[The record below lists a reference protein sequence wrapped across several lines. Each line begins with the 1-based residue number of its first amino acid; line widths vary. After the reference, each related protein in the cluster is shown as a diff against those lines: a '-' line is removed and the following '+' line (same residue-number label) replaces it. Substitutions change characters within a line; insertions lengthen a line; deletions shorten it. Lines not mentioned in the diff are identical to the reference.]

1 MLLKMETLAQTMNI
15 SNISKATLDDSF
27 TNCSSNYTVDG
38 FKQVI
43 YPITYLFIFFPG
55 AVGNSLSIY
64 VFFQTSQRTSV
75 NIYMQNLAISDL
87 MIMTYTLYMN
97 MYCSIYFL
105 AILSVVRFIAIVH
118 PFKHG
123 KVTNTKC
130 ARITCVA
137 VWIFVLAAASP
148 LLNKGIAGYRN
159 PVKCLD
165 LHPSS
170 THKLLMMNSFVLVVG
185 FILPF
190 CTIVFCYVFAI
201 RALLKFRAL
210 QSRRAICHRK
220 ALLTIVI
227 TLILS
232 LICFLPYHI
241 LRTVHL
247 MYSSCSQAR
256 LHKALV
262 VTLCLAATN
271 SCLDPFLYY
280 FAAENFKA
288 KLRILMGS
296 LDWALTIQWQKLR
309 AVLLASLQGEND
321 FKKVASSWT
330 VVSNLT
336 AGNEGRMKVPRAL
349 GSILQLFMWSQF
361 LQEKLARIPVA
372 SPFDV
377 RAERMKQTQGPGHTS
392 HIPVHRSKM

>member
-1 MLLKMETLAQTMNI
+1 FGRKMEMLAQTV
-15 SNISKATLDDSF
+15 NISKMSLDGNF
-27 TNCSSNYTVDG
+27 TNSSSNCTIDG

-43 YPITYLFIFFPG
+43 YPIMYFFIFFLG

-64 VFFQTSQRTSV
+64 VFFQTSQRISV

-87 MIMTYTLYMN
+87 MFVSTLPFRASYFLLGSRWIFGDILCRIMTYTLYVN

-105 AILSVVRFIAIVH
+105 TVLSVVRFIAIVH

-123 KVTNTKC
+123 KVTNTKY

-137 VWIFVLAAASP
+137 IWIFVLAAASP
-148 LLNKGIAGYRN
+148 LLNKGVAGYSN
-159 PVKCLD
+159 PAKCLD

-170 THKLLMMNSFVLVVG
+170 THRLLLMNSFVLVVG

-201 RALLKFRAL
+201 RALLKSRAL
-210 QSRRAICHRK
+210 QSKRAVSHRK
-220 ALLTIVI
+220 ALLTIII

-247 MYSSCSQAR
+247 MYSSCQAN

-262 VTLCLAATN
+262 VTLCLADMN
-271 SCLDPFLYY
+271 SCLNPFLYY
-280 FAAENFKA
+280 FTAENFKA
-288 KLRILMGS
+288 KI
-296 LDWALTIQWQKLR
+296 
-309 AVLLASLQGEND
+309 
-321 FKKVASSWT
+321 
-330 VVSNLT
+330 
-336 AGNEGRMKVPRAL
+336 
-349 GSILQLFMWSQF
+349 
-361 LQEKLARIPVA
+361 
-372 SPFDV
+372 
-377 RAERMKQTQGPGHTS
+377 
-392 HIPVHRSKM
+392 RS

>member
-1 MLLKMETLAQTMNI
+1 METLARTMNI
-15 SNISKATLDDSF
+15 SKVAVDGSF
-27 TNCSSNYTVDG
+27 TNSSSNCTIDG

-43 YPITYLFIFFPG
+43 YPIVYLFIFFPG

-87 MIMTYTLYMN
+87 MFVSTLPFRASYFLLGSRWVFGDILCRIMTYTLYMN

-105 AILSVVRFIAIVH
+105 AVLSVVRFVAIVH

-123 KVTNTKC
+123 QVTNTKY
-130 ARITCVA
+130 ARITCA
-137 VWIFVLAAASP
+137 AIWIFVLAAASP
-148 LLNKGIAGYRN
+148 LLNKGIAGYSN

-165 LHPSS
+165 LHPPS
-170 THKLLMMNSFVLVVG
+170 THRLLMMNSFVLVVG

-190 CTIVFCYVFAI
+190 CTILFCYVFAI
-201 RALLKFRAL
+201 RALLKSRA
-210 QSRRAICHRK
+210 QRSRRAICHRK

-247 MYSSCSQAR
+247 LYSTCSQAS

-262 VTLCLAATN
+262 VTLCLAAMN

-288 KLRILMGS
+288 KIRS
-296 LDWALTIQWQKLR
+296 LCCR
-309 AVLLASLQGEND
+309 
-321 FKKVASSWT
+321 
-330 VVSNLT
+330 
-336 AGNEGRMKVPRAL
+336 
-349 GSILQLFMWSQF
+349 
-361 LQEKLARIPVA
+361 
-372 SPFDV
+372 
-377 RAERMKQTQGPGHTS
+377 
-392 HIPVHRSKM
+392 